1 MRRECVQEEEGGSSW
16 ETQSKTRINV
26 LGFFKGPLFFF
37 PWSIFTEIR
46 GFIVT
51 HFRQLCQYIG
61 VEWSGGGWGVITV
74 YMDFVGGGRL
84 REREQSAGGWLRD
97 RFRGFTK

>member
-1 MRRECVQEEEGGSSW
+1 M
-16 ETQSKTRINV
+16 
-26 LGFFKGPLFFF
+26 
-37 PWSIFTEIR
+37 
-46 GFIVT
+46 
-51 HFRQLCQYIG
+51 
-61 VEWSGGGWGVITV
+61 EWSGVGVGGWGVITV

>member
-1 MRRECVQEEEGGSSW
+1 MFRRKRGEFLGDTIQDED
-16 ETQSKTRINV
+16 QR
-26 LGFFKGPLFFF
+26 LGFFLKGPLFFF

>member
-1 MRRECVQEEEGGSSW
+1 MEHFHRDQ
-16 ETQSKTRINV
+16 RIYSDT
-26 LGFFKGPLFFF
+26 F
-37 PWSIFTEIR
+37 PPAVSIYW
-46 GFIVT
+46 
-51 HFRQLCQYIG
+51 CG